1 LRPGKNTV
9 FTRNRQSKDLKKTIK
24 EEKMATKEKEQEL
37 IKRLQDAVINY
48 KIADAKKI
56 AEEALQ
62 AGADAY
68 TMTMEGLAG
77 GMEVVSQKFD
87 THEYFVPETLLCA
100 KALYAALDVL
110 KPHIKV
116 REGGFRGQVVLGVM
130 QGDVHDLGKNIIKA
144 IFEASGWTVHDLGRD
159 VPLQKFVEEQLR
171 TDSDIV
177 MLSAM
182 MTTSMVG
189 IKKLIPMI
197 KEKNP
202 KVKIMIGGAPITEK
216 TVEEYGADTTAD
228 NAPNALREAMKML
241 ETLRKGK
248 AA

>member
-1 LRPGKNTV
+1 
-9 FTRNRQSKDLKKTIK
+9 
-24 EEKMATKEKEQEL
+24 MATKEKEQEL
-37 IKRLQDAVINY
+37 IKRLQDAIINY
-48 KIADAKKI
+48 KVADAKKI
-56 AEEALQ
+56 AEEAVA

-68 TMTMEGLAG
+68 TVTMEGLAG
-77 GMEVVSQKFD
+77 GMEVVSEKFD
-87 THEYFVPETLLCA
+87 SHEYFVPETLLCA

-110 KPHIKV
+110 KPHIKLQA
-116 REGGFRGQVVLGVM
+116 GGVAKGQVVLGVM

-159 VPLQKFVEEQLR
+159 VPLKRFVDEQLK

-216 TVEEYGADTTAD
+216 TVEEYGADITAD
-228 NAPNALREAMKML
+228 NAPNALKEAMKML

>member
-1 LRPGKNTV
+1 
-9 FTRNRQSKDLKKTIK
+9 
-24 EEKMATKEKEQEL
+24 MATEKEKEL
-37 IKRLQDAVINY
+37 IKRLQDAIINY
-48 KIADAKKI
+48 KVADAKKI
-56 AEEALQ
+56 AEEAVA

-68 TMTMEGLAG
+68 IVTMEGLAG
-77 GMEVVSQKFD
+77 GMEVVSEKFD
-87 THEYFVPETLLCA
+87 SHEYFVPETLLCA

-110 KPHIKV
+110 KPHIKLQKGEV
-116 REGGFRGQVVLGVM
+116 RGQVVLGVM

-159 VPLQKFVEEQLR
+159 VPLQKFVEEQLK

-228 NAPNALREAMKML
+228 NAPNALKEAMKML
-241 ETLRKGK
+241 DALRKGK
-248 AA
+248 MAS

>member
-1 LRPGKNTV
+1 
-9 FTRNRQSKDLKKTIK
+9 
-24 EEKMATKEKEQEL
+24 MATPEKEQEL
-37 IKRLQDAVINY
+37 IKRLQDAIINY
-48 KIADAKKI
+48 KVAEAKKI
-56 AEEALQ
+56 AEEAVA

-68 TMTMEGLAG
+68 TVTMEGLAG
-77 GMEVVSQKFD
+77 GMEVVSEKFD
-87 THEYFVPETLLCA
+87 SHEYFVPETLLCA

-110 KPHIKV
+110 KPHIKLQA
-116 REGGFRGQVVLGVM
+116 GGVAKGQVVLGVM

-159 VPLQKFVEEQLR
+159 VPLKRFVEEQLK

-228 NAPNALREAMKML
+228 NAPNALKEAMKML
-241 ETLRKGK
+241 DALRKGRM
-248 AA
+248 AS

>member
-1 LRPGKNTV
+1 
-9 FTRNRQSKDLKKTIK
+9 
-24 EEKMATKEKEQEL
+24 MALKEKEKDL

-48 KIADAKKI
+48 KVAEARKI
-56 AEEALQ
+56 AEEAV
-62 AGADAY
+62 AEGADAY

-77 GMEVVSQKFD
+77 GMEVVSEKFD

-116 REGGFRGQVVLGVM
+116 KEGVKKGQVVLGVM
-130 QGDVHDLGKNIIKA
+130 QGDVHDLGKNIIKS

-171 TDSDIV
+171 TESDIV

-228 NAPNALREAMKML
+228 NAPNALREAMNML
-241 ETLRKGK
+241 EALRSGK

>member
-1 LRPGKNTV
+1 
-9 FTRNRQSKDLKKTIK
+9 
-24 EEKMATKEKEQEL
+24 MATKEKEQEL
-37 IKRLQDAVINY
+37 IKRLQDAIINY
-48 KIADAKKI
+48 KVADARKI
-56 AEEALQ
+56 AEEAV
-62 AGADAY
+62 AVGADAY
-68 TMTMEGLAG
+68 TVTMEGLAG
-77 GMEVVSQKFD
+77 GMAVVSEKFD
-87 THEYFVPETLLCA
+87 SHEYFVPETLLCA

-110 KPHIKV
+110 KPHIKLQV
-116 REGGFRGQVVLGVM
+116 GGPARGQVVLGVM

-159 VPLQKFVEEQLR
+159 VPLKRFVEEQLK

-202 KVKIMIGGAPITEK
+202 NVKIMIGGAPITEK
-216 TVEEYGADTTAD
+216 TVEEYGADITAD
-228 NAPNALREAMKML
+228 NAPNALKEAMKML
-241 ETLRKGK
+241 DTLRKGK

>member
-1 LRPGKNTV
+1 M
-9 FTRNRQSKDLKKTIK
+9 I
-24 EEKMATKEKEQEL
+24 TKEKEQEL
-37 IKRLQDAVINY
+37 IGRLREAVINY
-48 KIADAKKI
+48 KPADAKKA
-56 AEEALQ
+56 AEEAIALD
-62 AGADAY
+62 ADAY

-77 GMEVVSQKFD
+77 GMEVVSEKFD

-100 KALYAALDVL
+100 KALYAALDIL

-116 REGGFRGQVVLGVM
+116 QAGSVRGQVVLGVM

-159 VPLQKFVEEQLR
+159 VPLKRFVEEQMK

-202 KVKIMIGGAPITEK
+202 KVKIMIGGAPITDK
-216 TVEEYGADTTAD
+216 TVSEYGADITAD
-228 NAPNALREAMKML
+228 NAPNALKEAMKML
-241 ETLRKGK
+241 EALRKGTM
-248 AA
+248 

>member
-1 LRPGKNTV
+1 
-9 FTRNRQSKDLKKTIK
+9 
-24 EEKMATKEKEQEL
+24 MATEKEKEL
-37 IKRLQDAVINY
+37 IKRLQDAIINY
-48 KIADAKKI
+48 KVADAKKI
-56 AEEALQ
+56 AEEAVA

-68 TMTMEGLAG
+68 TVTMEGLAG

-87 THEYFVPETLLCA
+87 SHEYFVPETLLCA

-110 KPHIKV
+110 KPHIKLQAGEV
-116 REGGFRGQVVLGVM
+116 KGQVVLGVM

-159 VPLQKFVEEQLR
+159 VPLQKFVEEQLK

-228 NAPNALREAMKML
+228 NAPNALKEAMKML
-241 ETLRKGK
+241 DALRKGK
-248 AA
+248 MAS

>member
-1 LRPGKNTV
+1 
-9 FTRNRQSKDLKKTIK
+9 
-24 EEKMATKEKEQEL
+24 MATKEKEQEL
-37 IKRLQDAVINY
+37 IKRLQDAIINY
-48 KIADAKKI
+48 KVADAKKI
-56 AEEALQ
+56 AEEAVA

-68 TMTMEGLAG
+68 TVTMEGLAG
-77 GMEVVSQKFD
+77 GMEVVSEKFD
-87 THEYFVPETLLCA
+87 SHEYFVPETLLCA

-110 KPHIKV
+110 KPHIKLQA
-116 REGGFRGQVVLGVM
+116 GGVAKGQVVLGVM

-159 VPLQKFVEEQLR
+159 VPLKRFVEEQLK

-216 TVEEYGADTTAD
+216 TVEEYGADITAD
-228 NAPNALREAMKML
+228 NAPNALKEAMKML

>member
-1 LRPGKNTV
+1 M
-9 FTRNRQSKDLKKTIK
+9 I
-24 EEKMATKEKEQEL
+24 TKEKEQEL
-37 IKRLQDAVINY
+37 ISRLREAVINY
-48 KIADAKKI
+48 KPADAKKA
-56 AEEALQ
+56 AEEAIA

-87 THEYFVPETLLCA
+87 SHEYFVPETLLCA
-100 KALYAALDVL
+100 KALYAALDLL

-116 REGGFRGQVVLGVM
+116 QAGTVRGQVVLGVM

-159 VPLQKFVEEQLR
+159 VPLKRFVEEQMK

-202 KVKIMIGGAPITEK
+202 KVKIMIGGAPITDK
-216 TVEEYGADTTAD
+216 TVSEYGADVTAD
-228 NAPNALREAMKML
+228 NAPNALKEAMNML
-241 ETLRKGK
+241 EALRKGTM
-248 AA
+248 